1 MIEEYHITHLG
12 HSATTMRL
20 LKKYGEAVLRSVMIP
35 LIESA
40 GKHWRADRRRYLDV
54 GNEICRKLGVP
65 NDKPLRG
72 DRNIRK
78 LSTALTGCQ
87 SEAIHPMGRL
97 GMDVDV
103 FDDGGNSIRGQVG
116 YLVCKKPAPSMTRG
130 FWNDFKRYHET
141 YWERF
146 PGVWYHGD
154 WAYVDRDEFWFL
166 HGRADDVIKVAG
178 RRIGPD

>member
-1 MIEEYHITHLG
+1 
-12 HSATTMRL
+12 
-20 LKKYGEAVLRSVMIP
+20 
-35 LIESA
+35 
-40 GKHWRADRRRYLDV
+40 
-54 GNEICRKLGVP
+54 
-65 NDKPLRG
+65 
-72 DRNIRK
+72 
-78 LSTALTGCQ
+78 
-87 SEAIHPMGRL
+87 
-97 GMDVDV
+97 MDVDV

-154 WAYVDRDEFWFL
+154 WAYVDRDGFWFL

-178 RRIGPD
+178 RRIGQLKSNLYSIRFPR